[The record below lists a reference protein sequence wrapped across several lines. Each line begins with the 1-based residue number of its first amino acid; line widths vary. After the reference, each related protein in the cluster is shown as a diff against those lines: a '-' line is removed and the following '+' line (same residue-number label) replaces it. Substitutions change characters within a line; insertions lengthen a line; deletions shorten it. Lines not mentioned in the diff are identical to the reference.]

1 VEWVI
6 AVTESTKSQTVRPAT
21 ILVTDDDDAVRKLMA
36 RFLRDAGHEVLLARD
51 GVEALQIYAE
61 KPVDLIV
68 SDISMP
74 TMDGVTLLRRVR
86 EQNEDI
92 PFILLAGAPSADTA
106 IDALRFH
113 ATEYLP
119 KPVDARQL
127 LDSVTHA
134 LGLNRLA
141 QIRREALSL
150 YQERNSEHGEAS
162 RRELNFGRAV
172 AAVYMVY
179 QPIISWSRK
188 EPFGYEAL
196 VRSSDQSMPNP
207 GALFDAAEQ
216 LGRIHDLG
224 RQIRAKCAEPLHRAR
239 PNESLVVNLHTEDLL
254 DSTLFDPDTML
265 ARASHQIILEITE
278 RAKLESV
285 GQVRERIARLREM
298 GFRIAIDDIG
308 AGYSGLNSFAM
319 IQPDIVK
326 LDITL
331 VRDVDRD
338 PVKRKLVRVLGD
350 LCHDL
355 GILVVAEGVETPA
368 ERDTLVELGC
378 DLLQGYLFARPG
390 APFPEPTF

>member
-1 VEWVI
+1 VSKGET
-6 AVTESTKSQTVRPAT
+6 TEPAR
-21 ILVTDDDDAVRKLMA
+21 ILVVDDDDAVRRLMA
-36 RFLRDAGHEVLLARD
+36 RLLREGGHDVLLASD
-51 GVEALQIYAE
+51 GVEALKVFTANSI
-61 KPVDLIV
+61 DLIV

-74 TMDGVTLLRRVR
+74 NMDGVTLLRRVR
-86 EQNEDI
+86 ELNEEI
-92 PFILLAGAPSADTA
+92 PFILLAGAPTANTA

-119 KPVDARQL
+119 KPVDPQQL

-141 QIRREALSL
+141 KIRREALSL
-150 YQERNSEHGEAS
+150 YLRRNSLDGEAS
-162 RRELNFGRAV
+162 QREVDFGRAV

-179 QPIISWSRK
+179 QPIISWSRQDA
-188 EPFGYEAL
+188 FGYEAL
-196 VRSSDQSMPNP
+196 VRSSETSMPHP

-224 RQIRAKCAEPLHRAR
+224 RQIRTKCAEPLERASAHQ
-239 PNESLVVNLHTEDLL
+239 SLFVNLHTEDLL
-254 DSTLFDPDTML
+254 DDTLFNPDTQL
-265 ARASHQIILEITE
+265 ARVSHQVILEITE
-278 RAKLESV
+278 RAKLESI
-285 GQVRERIARLREM
+285 GHVRERIARLREL

-326 LDITL
+326 LDVTL
-331 VRDVDRD
+331 VRGVDSD

-350 LCHDL
+350 LCRDL
-355 GILVVAEGVETPA
+355 GILVVAEGVETPG

-390 APFPEPTF
+390 APFPQPTF